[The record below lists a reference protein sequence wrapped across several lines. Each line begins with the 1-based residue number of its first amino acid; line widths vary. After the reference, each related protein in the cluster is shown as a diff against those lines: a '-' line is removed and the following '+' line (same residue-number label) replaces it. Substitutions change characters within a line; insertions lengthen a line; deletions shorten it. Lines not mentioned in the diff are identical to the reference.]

1 VVVPDDVVEVPLED
15 EVVLVSLT
23 LVPEPSGVAPP
34 PAIIVDVPPVAGAL
48 VLSGLVTVVVEV
60 VTVVWI
66 GVAVT
71 GAVALLRT
79 GVRTSGVITV
89 GAASSGGLTLAAAD
103 GVTIGDTW

>member
-1 VVVPDDVVEVPLED
+1 MVDVDGVVAVPVED
-15 EVVLVSLT
+15 EPLLVPLT

-34 PAIIVDVPPVAGAL
+34 PAIIVDVPPVAGAS
-48 VLSGLVTVVVEV
+48 VLSGIVTVVVEV

-71 GAVALLRT
+71 AVT
-79 GVRTSGVITV
+79 GVLGTCVCASGVITV

-103 GVTIGDTW
+103 CVTGATW